1 MDLYHPRTHHRYH
14 DHPTTGETTLGLL
27 LLLIGVVLVISF
39 PELRRYL
46 RIRSM

>member
-1 MDLYHPRTHHRYH
+1 MDLYHHRMHHHYR
-14 DHPTTGETTLGLL
+14 DHPTTGETAFGVVLL
-27 LLLIGVVLVISF
+27 LLGIVFVSL

>member
-1 MDLYHPRTHHRYH
+1 MKI
-14 DHPTTGETTLGLL
+14 LL
-27 LLLIGVVLVISF
+27 LLVVAVLGALLLLQL